1 MVRCAALRRN
11 NKTARGLF
19 SMRWKTARKL
29 FPTSRRDT
37 LICIGI
43 LSLAMLLCSML
54 RFLSEGDVYAALIFE
69 TAVIFVSRYTNG
81 YLYGLVSSVIG
92 VIGVN
97 YMFTYPYF
105 SLNFTISGYPLT
117 FLVMITVAIIVGAM
131 TTQLKQQEKVRAE
144 AEKEK
149 MRGNLLRAV
158 SHDLRTPLTSIIGAT
173 NAVLDNDQ
181 ALPPETKNE
190 LMQDVRDEAQW
201 LLGVVENLLLVTRI
215 GDEPTSLHKDM
226 EAAEEI
232 VSAAV
237 QKFKKRFP
245 GIETTV
251 HVPQALLMVP
261 MDAILIQQV
270 LLNLLE
276 NAALHGG
283 RVKNITLAARRRND
297 KAELRVEDDGVG
309 LDSHGLENVF
319 DGMRTR
325 VEQTS
330 SDRRNMGI
338 GLTVCRTIVNAH
350 GGQITAANRP
360 QGGASFC
367 ITLPLA
373 EIEEEEHDE

>member
-1 MVRCAALRRN
+1 
-11 NKTARGLF
+11 
-19 SMRWKTARKL
+19 MRWKTARKL